1 MMKIPTTVF
10 EVMTLLK
17 SVPDSEK
24 PAAINPGLSVTQAKD
39 IMIKAIKKREG
50 SFSNN
55 SRDIM
60 TLTNALAV
68 IHHRKT
74 RKIRQEVR
82 KVLAG
87 KP

>member
-1 MMKIPTTVF
+1 MKIPTTVF

-24 PAAINPGLSVTQAKD
+24 PAAINPGLTVTQAKD
-39 IMIKAIKKREG
+39 ILIKAIEKREKD
-50 SFSNN
+50 FSNN
-55 SRDIM
+55 SGDIL

-68 IHHRKT
+68 VHHRKT

-82 KVLAG
+82 KVLSG